1 MKPSKVF
8 KRETYVTENGVKMYA
23 ETRLEHNDVQAMV
36 VFTDDNWKMISFHTL
51 FGFKQFVEKNDFELI
66 NK

>member
-8 KRETYVTENGVKMYA
+8 KRETYVTDNGVKMYA

-36 VFTDDNWKMISFHTL
+36 VFTDDNWKTINFHTL

>member
-8 KRETYVTENGVKMYA
+8 KRETYVTESGVKMYA
-23 ETRLEHNDVQAMV
+23 ETRLEHNDVQGMV
-36 VFTDDNWKMISFHTL
+36 VFTDDNWQMINFHTL